1 MQKGIRNN
9 NKMRRVATVQPMKL
23 NVDYSVRAPWALL
36 QLGPLPAAPSE
47 GRRCPE
53 GGVYSYL
60 SFLYIPLNLHVSL
73 KNIQFFQLSSLF
85 VYFLVALCGRRD
97 LISPTRG

>member
-1 MQKGIRNN
+1 MQKGVRNN
-9 NKMRRVATVQPMKL
+9 NEMRRVATMQPMKL
-23 NVDYSVRAPWALL
+23 SVGYSVRAPCALL
-36 QLGPLPAAPSE
+36 QLCPLPAAPSE

-73 KNIQFFQLSSLF
+73 KNIQFF
-85 VYFLVALCGRRD
+85 
-97 LISPTRG
+97 

>member
-1 MQKGIRNN
+1 
-9 NKMRRVATVQPMKL
+9 MRRVATVQPMKL

-36 QLGPLPAAPSE
+36 SCVPFHTPSE

-60 SFLYIPLNLHVSL
+60 SFLYIQLNLHVSL

-85 VYFLVALCGRRD
+85 VYFLVALWQAGPYFPDQGLNLRPRWD
-97 LISPTRG
+97 AEF